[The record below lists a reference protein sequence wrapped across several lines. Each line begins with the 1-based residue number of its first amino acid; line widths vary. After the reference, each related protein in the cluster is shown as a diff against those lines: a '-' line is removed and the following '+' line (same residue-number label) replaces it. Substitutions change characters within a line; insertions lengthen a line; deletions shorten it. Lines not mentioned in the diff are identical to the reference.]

1 MNDTQRALKASVI
14 IPMYNAA
21 SDIPN
26 LLEAL
31 AAQTVI
37 PEEVILV
44 DDGST
49 DGSVDTAEE
58 WRGNHPE
65 YPIRILKQENR
76 GPAKARN
83 YGADESVGEI
93 LIFTDSDCLP
103 DPGWVEGM
111 TAPFSDPSVV
121 GVQGVYQSRQTEAMA
136 RFAQLEIEDRYR
148 RMRKN
153 PTIDFIGTYSAAY
166 RKSVFME
173 QGKFDDRFP
182 IASGEDADLSY
193 RLASKGLKMVFQ
205 PEAVVYHR
213 HPNSLGKYLSQKF
226 WRAYWRNLLY
236 RRHSSRILKDS
247 YTPQALK
254 FETLLAIL
262 FPVSFL
268 GLTLPFPWSYLPL
281 AFVIGILILSL
292 PFTLWVIGKDPV
304 VGLISPFVILFR
316 SFAFALGTGR
326 GLLKGLWV
334 NEDYL

>member
-1 MNDTQRALKASVI
+1 MNATSDSRSASVI
-14 IPMYNAA
+14 IPMYNAHE
-21 SDIPN
+21 DLGD

-31 AAQTVI
+31 ANQSS
-37 PEEVILV
+37 PPLEVILV

-49 DGSVDTAEE
+49 DGSMERARTWVES
-58 WRGNHPE
+58 HPDF
-65 YPIRILKQENR
+65 PLRILSQENQ

-83 YGADESVGEI
+83 YGAEESSGEI
-93 LIFTDSDCLP
+93 LLFTDSDCLP
-103 DPGWVEGM
+103 DQGWVEGM
-111 TAPFSDPSVV
+111 VAPFEDPSVV
-121 GVQGVYQSRQTEAMA
+121 GVQGVYRSQQPEVMA

-148 RMRKN
+148 RMKSR

-166 RKSVFME
+166 RKSVFIE
-173 QGKFDDRFP
+173 QGRFDDRFP
-182 IASGEDADLSY
+182 IASGEDADFSY
-193 RLASKGLKMVFQ
+193 RLAAKGLKMVFQ

-213 HPNSLGKYLSQKF
+213 HPNTLPKYLSQKF

-254 FETLLAIL
+254 FETVLAIL
-262 FPVSFL
+262 FPFSLIGLFL
-268 GLTLPFPWSYLPL
+268 PSPWEFLPL
-281 AFVIGILILSL
+281 AMLAAIIGFSL
-292 PFTLWVIGKDPV
+292 PFSLWVLGKDPV
-304 VGLISPFVILFR
+304 VGIVSPIVIFFR

>member
-58 WRGNHPE
+58 WRGNHPD
-65 YPIRILKQENR
+65 YPLRILKQENR

-136 RFAQLEIEDRYR
+136 RFAQLE
-148 RMRKN
+148 
-153 PTIDFIGTYSAAY
+153 
-166 RKSVFME
+166 
-173 QGKFDDRFP
+173 
-182 IASGEDADLSY
+182 
-193 RLASKGLKMVFQ
+193 
-205 PEAVVYHR
+205 
-213 HPNSLGKYLSQKF
+213 
-226 WRAYWRNLLY
+226 
-236 RRHSSRILKDS
+236 
-247 YTPQALK
+247 
-254 FETLLAIL
+254 
-262 FPVSFL
+262 
-268 GLTLPFPWSYLPL
+268 
-281 AFVIGILILSL
+281 
-292 PFTLWVIGKDPV
+292 
-304 VGLISPFVILFR
+304 
-316 SFAFALGTGR
+316 
-326 GLLKGLWV
+326 
-334 NEDYL
+334 